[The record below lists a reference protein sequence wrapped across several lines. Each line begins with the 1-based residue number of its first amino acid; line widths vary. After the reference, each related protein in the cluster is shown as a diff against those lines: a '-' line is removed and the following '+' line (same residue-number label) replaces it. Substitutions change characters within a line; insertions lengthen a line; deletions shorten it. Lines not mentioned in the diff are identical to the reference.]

1 MLVWDPVTGD
11 QHPLAIPPGIAPYAE
26 KTAINGAVLRV
37 GDAHF
42 QVVLTEA
49 DNEDKQHRRAVACIY
64 SSETGLWG
72 DLISTPV
79 PSEVYTG
86 IDFDDP
92 TLLDIGFGDFPTLV
106 YTGKPAVLAGNSIY
120 WMLTG
125 NFVGILEFDL
135 EKQSL
140 AVIRVPVHMLQQ
152 GQFSIVRAEGGGL
165 GLLFITGNILQLW
178 KRKTDCDGVASWALG
193 RTVELNKILS
203 LDSQSYVV
211 LGFAEENNVVFLW
224 EGGVVFMVHLETLQL
239 KKLFETNIV
248 AHYHPF
254 ESVYSAGT
262 YAFTYRLQ
270 QNQVN
275 FR

>member
-1 MLVWDPVTGD
+1 ML
-11 QHPLAIPPGIAPYAE
+11 I
-26 KTAINGAVLRV
+26 
-37 GDAHF
+37 
-42 QVVLTEA
+42 
-49 DNEDKQHRRAVACIY
+49 
-64 SSETGLWG
+64 
-72 DLISTPV
+72 
-79 PSEVYTG
+79 
-86 IDFDDP
+86 
-92 TLLDIGFGDFPTLV
+92 
-106 YTGKPAVLAGNSIY
+106 
-120 WMLTG
+120 G

-140 AVIRVPVHMLQQ
+140 AVIRVPVHMLQR
-152 GQFSIVRAEGGGL
+152 GQFWIVRAEGGGL
-165 GLLFITGNILQLW
+165 GLLFIIGNILQLW

-224 EGGVVFMVHLETLQL
+224 EGGVIFMVHLETLQL